1 MGDAFMDLTRLEQNT
16 TLYSGRT
23 VNVFDLRPCDIDLA
37 DIALR
42 CPPKARYSRCL
53 RSRESLPY
61 VVLEQNGPSER
72 VNGPSE
78 RVNGP
83 SERVNAAIR
92 VQGRPKTSDA
102 SEGPSGAENSYPA
115 PPTHSNSYRENAR

>member
-72 VNGPSE
+72 VN
-78 RVNGP
+78 
-83 SERVNAAIR
+83 AAIR